1 MSRLLFLLALLCPGL
16 AAAQPR
22 LLPGADVTATYN
34 LGGALVDQIPGGAP
48 DGVRLEWDAA
58 GQRLRADPL
67 RRPNYAIL
75 DLTRRVAQLVFP
87 QQSGVLEL
95 PLRGGDPQ
103 SLLAGADVQFTS
115 RGPGRVLGMDCT
127 EWRVQ
132 SRKLSGTGCV
142 TADGVVLRADVTYDG
157 RPGSATVTS
166 VTRGGIPP
174 EHFTVPPNFFR
185 LPFGT
190 R

>member
-1 MSRLLFLLALLCPGL
+1 M
-16 AAAQPR
+16 
-22 LLPGADVTATYN
+22 TATYQ
-34 LGGALVDQIPGGAP
+34 LGGALADQIPGGAP

-58 GQRLRADPL
+58 GQRLRADPV

-95 PLRGGDPQ
+95 PLRGGDAQ
-103 SLLAGADVQFTS
+103 SLLAGADVQFTR
-115 RGPGRVLGMDCT
+115 RGASRVLGLDCT

-157 RPGSATVTS
+157 RPGTATATS
-166 VTRGGIPP
+166 VTRGAIAPDR
-174 EHFTVPPNFFR
+174 FTVPANFFR
-185 LPFGT
+185 LPLGV